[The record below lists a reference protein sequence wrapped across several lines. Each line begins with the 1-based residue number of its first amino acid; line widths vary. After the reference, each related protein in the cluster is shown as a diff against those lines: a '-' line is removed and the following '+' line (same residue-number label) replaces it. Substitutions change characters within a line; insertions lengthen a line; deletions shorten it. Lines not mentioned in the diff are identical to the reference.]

1 MRMMAASSSPGV
13 KFFDCVVT
21 ILAGLFWISGC
32 AHLESRDPF
41 GTTSQVPPSP
51 SARYVSQKGG
61 PSWGDGLKEEE
72 SSSKELG
79 AADRGHMPKDLGD
92 RELSLADCIR
102 IALETNPQTRSAW
115 QAVRSSAARVG
126 QEKAAYLPEADLEAA
141 ASRQK
146 QITAQ
151 SIQVD
156 QPAKAVSVFD
166 AVVGVS
172 YLLFDGGQRSAR
184 VGGAQA
190 DLQALGFQHNAI
202 LQDVALRV
210 AQYYYVFLATSWSL
224 QVAEENVRNT
234 EYHVRLSRAR
244 FENGLVPRSDVLKAE
259 TQKADAGL
267 ALVSA
272 RNAVRISEGALV
284 SAMGLKVSTPVNIM
298 DIPESTH
305 PRESEEMGQLLEE
318 AMKNRPELLAAVSKV
333 KSKEAA
339 VQEARSQYWPKISA
353 IGAYGWIDDS
363 LLLGNNQWG
372 IGLGLSVPLFT
383 GFKRGYQ
390 VERARRDTEQAKA
403 DYDNQLRGVELE
415 VWTAYSKLTE
425 TAEAIPAAQIFVAS
439 AEESA
444 RLAEGEYKA
453 GTGNIISMID
463 AQTAL
468 TSARNRLIQARF
480 AWYTARAQ
488 FERAVG
494 RSLTADVGLSMPD
507 FGSKESRHV
516 ATEVKN

>member
-1 MRMMAASSSPGV
+1 MRITAVRPSAGGISFSPV
-13 KFFDCVVT
+13 IVA
-21 ILAGLFWISGC
+21 IAGLLWMSGC

-41 GTTSQVPPSP
+41 GTASQLPTSASGNYVPQSKDL
-51 SARYVSQKGG
+51 SSR
-61 PSWGDGLKEEE
+61 DGYKEQDI
-72 SSSKELG
+72 ST
-79 AADRGHMPKDLGD
+79 AADLAAAKGSIPKSFGD
-92 RELSLADCIR
+92 QVMTLADCIR
-102 IALETNPQTRSAW
+102 IALETNPKTQSTW
-115 QAVRSSAARVG
+115 EAVRSGAARVG

-151 SIQVD
+151 SIQVE
-156 QPAKAVSVFD
+156 QQAKAVSVFD
-166 AVVGVS
+166 AGFGVS

-190 DLQALGFQHNAI
+190 DLQAVGFQHNAT
-202 LQDVALRV
+202 LQDVALKV
-210 AQYYYVFLATSWSL
+210 AQSYYALLAARWTQ
-224 QVAEENVRNT
+224 QVAEDSVRNT
-234 EYHVRLSRAR
+234 EYHVRLSMAR

-259 TQKADAGL
+259 TQKADADL

-272 RNAVRISEGALV
+272 RNAIRISEGALV
-284 SAMGLKVSTPVNIM
+284 SAMGIIVSTPVSIV

-318 AMKNRPELLAAVSKV
+318 AMKNRPELLAAVAKV
-333 KSKEAA
+333 KSKQAA

-363 LLLGNNQWG
+363 LLLGNNQWA

-390 VERARRDTEQAKA
+390 VERARRDTEQARA

-453 GTGNIISMID
+453 GTGNIISLID

-488 FERAVG
+488 FEKAVG
-494 RSLTADVGLSMPD
+494 RSLTADGGLSIPNL
-507 FGSKESRHV
+507 GSQGSRNV
-516 ATEVKN
+516 QADGRN

>member
-1 MRMMAASSSPGV
+1 MRITAASFSPGV
-13 KFFDCVVT
+13 ISFGPVVA
-21 ILAGLFWISGC
+21 IMVGLFWISGC
-32 AHLESRDPF
+32 AHPESGDPF
-41 GTTSQVPPSP
+41 GTTSQLPPHP
-51 SARYVSQKGG
+51 SGRYVSQNGG
-61 PSWGDGLKEEE
+61 RFSGDGLKKEE
-72 SSSKELG
+72 SSLKDLG
-79 AADRGHMPKDLGD
+79 VADRGHMPKDLDD
-92 RELSLADCIR
+92 RELTLADCIR
-102 IALETNPQTRSAW
+102 IALETNPQPRSTW
-115 QAVRSSAARVG
+115 QAVRSGAARVG

-151 SIQVD
+151 SIQVE

-166 AVVGVS
+166 AAFGVS

-210 AQYYYVFLATSWSL
+210 AQYYYVFLATRWSQ
-224 QVAEENVRNT
+224 QVAEDNVRNT

-259 TQKADAGL
+259 TQKADADL

-272 RNAVRISEGALV
+272 RNSIRISEGALV
-284 SAMGLKVSTPVNIM
+284 SAMGLKVSTPVSIV

-318 AMKNRPELLAAVSKV
+318 AMKNRPELLAAVAKV

-363 LLLGNNQWG
+363 LFMDNNEWA
-372 IGLGLSVPLFT
+372 IGLSFSVPLFT

-390 VERARRDTEQAKA
+390 VERARRDMEQGKA
-403 DYDNQLRGVELE
+403 DYANQLRGVELE

-480 AWYTARAQ
+480 AWYIARAQ
-488 FERAVG
+488 FEKAVG
-494 RSLTADVGLSMPD
+494 RSLTADIGLSMPNS
-507 FGSKESRHV
+507 GSKGSRNV
-516 ATEVKN
+516 QADGRN